1 MGVYDLHTE
10 LLAEKGFADVAFI
23 PKPKTDFRRFPPILV
38 ELKYNQTAQTAI
50 NQINGREY
58 QRFFESYPNVI
69 LVGVSYKKNTKNKKH
84 ECVILNHT
92 FS

>member
-1 MGVYDLHTE
+1 MGVYDLHIE
-10 LLAEKGFADVAFI
+10 LLAEKGFAAVAFS

-58 QRFFESYPNVI
+58 QRFFESYPSV
-69 LVGVSYKKNTKNKKH
+69 
-84 ECVILNHT
+84 
-92 FS
+92 